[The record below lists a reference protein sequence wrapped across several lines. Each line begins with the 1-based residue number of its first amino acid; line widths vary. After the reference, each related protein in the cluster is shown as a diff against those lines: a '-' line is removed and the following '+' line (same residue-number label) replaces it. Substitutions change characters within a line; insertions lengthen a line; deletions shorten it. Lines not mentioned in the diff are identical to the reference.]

1 MSTEKTKINLL
12 DFSRPML
19 TDYFKSI
26 GEPGYRASQVIK
38 WIHQFGVSDF
48 NLMTNLS
55 KNLRAHLIEHC
66 EVPMPEVA
74 LDSTSSDGTRKF
86 LLKLN
91 CGNCIETV
99 YIPEEGRGTLCVSSQ
114 VGCSLNCTFCSTA
127 QHGFNRNLKVSE
139 IIGQVYVAA
148 RALKQDINNGFK
160 PLTNI
165 VMMGMGEPL
174 LNLENVLAA
183 MDIMRDDF
191 AYCISKYRLTLS
203 TSGVVPNIYK
213 LAELSDVALAI
224 SLHAPTDELRTKLVP
239 LNKKYPIAELMQACR
254 DYFKKEPKRSITIEY
269 VMLKN
274 MNDQPEHA
282 RALIKLL
289 KNMKTK
295 INLIPFNTFPGTHY
309 QCSDLNT
316 INKFRKILI
325 DAGMNAFTRKTRGD
339 DIDAA
344 CGQLAGEFHDRTRR
358 SRTHQ
363 EKASQRLESIQV
375 VTEQLNK

>member
-1 MSTEKTKINLL
+1 MITEKIKINLL

-19 TDYFKSI
+19 TNYFKNI

-38 WIHQFGVSDF
+38 WVHQLGVSDF
-48 NLMTNLS
+48 DLMTNLS

-66 EVPMPEVA
+66 EVPMPEVV
-74 LDSTSSDGTRKF
+74 LDSTSADGTRKF
-86 LLKLN
+86 LLKLS

-99 YIPEEGRGTLCVSSQ
+99 FIPEEGRGTLCVSSQ

-127 QHGFNRNLKVSE
+127 QHGYNRNLKISE

-148 RALKQDINNGFK
+148 KALNQDVNNGFK

-174 LNLENVLAA
+174 LNFDNVLAA

-213 LAELSDVALAI
+213 LAEQTDVALAI

-239 LNKKYPIAELMQACR
+239 LNKKYPISELMQACR

-309 QCSDLNT
+309 ECSDLNT
-316 INKFRKILI
+316 INTFRKILV
-325 DAGMNAFTRKTRGD
+325 DAGMHAFTRKTRGD

-344 CGQLAGEFHDRTRR
+344 CGQLAGEFHDRARR
-358 SRTHQ
+358 SKTHQ
-363 EKASQRLESIQV
+363 TKASLRLQDIQV
-375 VTEQLNK
+375 ITE